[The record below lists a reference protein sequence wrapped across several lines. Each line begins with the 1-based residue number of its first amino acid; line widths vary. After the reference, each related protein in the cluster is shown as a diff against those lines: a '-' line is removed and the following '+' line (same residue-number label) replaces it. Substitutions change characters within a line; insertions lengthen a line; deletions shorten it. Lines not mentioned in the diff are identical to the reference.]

1 MVVGDFAAED
11 KETHMTRGVYTAAAG
26 MLANQ
31 AAQDTIAQ
39 NLANANTT
47 GYKEDIP
54 RFESFLSEP
63 VTRLSPADRASIG
76 TIGSGAGLI
85 GDTTNFAE
93 GGLQQSGNPLDV
105 ALIGDAA
112 LVIQTPQG
120 LRLSRDGSLSMDAQ
134 GTLVQTNTGQPVL
147 GDNSRPL
154 SIPAKAKSIAISPQG
169 DITADGVKIGRL
181 QLADLSNAVN
191 PVKMGDNQ
199 YAVSSIQPASP
210 MATVQQGY
218 LESSNVSIVKEMV
231 SMISIMRAY
240 ETNQK
245 MLKSEDD
252 ATDKA
257 VNDVSKV

>member
-1 MVVGDFAAED
+1 
-11 KETHMTRGVYTAAAG
+11 MTRGVYTAAAG

-47 GYKEDIP
+47 GYKEDVP

-63 VTRLSPADRASIG
+63 VSRLSPADRLSIG
-76 TIGSGAGLI
+76 TIGSGAGLK
-85 GDTTNFAE
+85 DQTTNFSE

-105 ALIGDAA
+105 ALTGDAA
-112 LVIQTPQG
+112 LVIQSPQG
-120 LRLSRDGSLSMDAQ
+120 PRLSRDGSLTLNAQ
-134 GTLVQTNTGQPVL
+134 GTLIQSATGQPVL
-147 GDNSRPL
+147 GSGNRTL
-154 SIPAKAKSIAISPQG
+154 SIPAKTKSIVISPLG
-169 DITADGVKIGRL
+169 DLTADGVKIGRI
-181 QLADLSNAVN
+181 QMASLSAAVN

-199 YAVSSIQPASP
+199 YLVSRLQPAS
-210 MATVQQGY
+210 ATATIRQGY

-245 MLKSEDD
+245 MLQAEDD
-252 ATDKA
+252 TTGKATNE
-257 VNDVSKV
+257 VGKV